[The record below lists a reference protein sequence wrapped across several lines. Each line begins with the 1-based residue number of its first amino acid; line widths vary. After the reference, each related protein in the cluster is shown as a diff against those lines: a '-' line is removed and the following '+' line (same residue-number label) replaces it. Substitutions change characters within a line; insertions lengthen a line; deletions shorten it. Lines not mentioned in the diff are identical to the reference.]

1 MRTENGTAL
10 TLSRAGSKNSSA
22 LYDATC
28 KHGDIECRGNIQ
40 QLCAADLWETPSS
53 GHGGNRKHQAGPDA
67 SGDVN
72 VSLKGNQAWEDW
84 WNVRKACFHS
94 PSRFFWLTKLEVIAP
109 VRPVSELRR
118 AFSHR
123 NRQRCERLRQSRRS

>member
-1 MRTENGTAL
+1 MRAHEKWDRTDALRTEP
-10 TLSRAGSKNSSA
+10 GSKNSSA

-40 QLCAADLWETPSS
+40 QLCAADLWEIPSS
-53 GHGGNRKHQAGPDA
+53 SRGDRKSQTEPDA

-84 WNVRKACFHS
+84 WNVRKACFS
-94 PSRFFWLTKLEVIAP
+94 L
-109 VRPVSELRR
+109 
-118 AFSHR
+118 AF
-123 NRQRCERLRQSRRS
+123 ETA